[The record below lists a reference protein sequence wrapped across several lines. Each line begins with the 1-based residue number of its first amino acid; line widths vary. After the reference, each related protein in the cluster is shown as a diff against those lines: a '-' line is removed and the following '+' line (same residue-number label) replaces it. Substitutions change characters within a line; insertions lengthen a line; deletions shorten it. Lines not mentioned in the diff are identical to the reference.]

1 MDNLKSDFLLNPDI
15 IYLNHGS
22 FGACPKP
29 VFEVYQALQRELEH
43 QPVEFLGRRAEEYL
57 AVSRMALADSLGVSA
72 EELVYFTNPTTAANM
87 IARSLDLR
95 QGDEVLAT
103 NHEYGAMDRIWR
115 YIGLKSGAKYR
126 QQTITLPLSRPAEI
140 IEHFFSGLS
149 ARTKVVFISHIT
161 SPTALIF
168 PVKEICHQARQAG
181 LVSIVDGAHAPG
193 QIPLDLSDVGADL
206 YVGACHKWLCAP
218 KGAAFL
224 YARHDIQPRLEPLVV
239 SWGFES
245 EKPSGSQFIDYH
257 E

>member
-95 QGDEVLAT
+95 QSDEILAT
-103 NHEYGAMDRIWR
+103 NHEYVQWIAYGD
-115 YIGLKSGAKYR
+115 
-126 QQTITLPLSRPAEI
+126 
-140 IEHFFSGLS
+140 
-149 ARTKVVFISHIT
+149 IS
-161 SPTALIF
+161 
-168 PVKEICHQARQAG
+168 V
-181 LVSIVDGAHAPG
+181 
-193 QIPLDLSDVGADL
+193 
-206 YVGACHKWLCAP
+206 
-218 KGAAFL
+218 
-224 YARHDIQPRLEPLVV
+224 
-239 SWGFES
+239 
-245 EKPSGSQFIDYH
+245 
-257 E
+257 